1 MTPIHCSFQ
10 NSLVEIS
17 IVSLLILE
25 FAVGLLGNA
34 IALWTFISH
43 LKVWK
48 PYAVYLFNLVI
59 ADLLLSVCLP
69 FQISFYLMHKKWELG
84 PAACRTLI
92 FLLSLSR
99 TSGIAFLTAVAMDR
113 YLRVVHPHFKINS
126 FSTKAAKIISA
137 FIWLLVVGLVHPSLW
152 APKIEK
158 NATECPSF
166 SPMEDLTLGNIW
178 QEAVICLQFLLPFS
192 LILFCNIRII
202 KRLQQRLLDQD
213 KQPKLQRSMALVTV
227 VVVFFGICFLP
238 NFLARTLMAIFQTSE
253 NCQVLQV
260 MVHTCDI
267 TNSLTYL
274 NSVLNPVVYCFSNP
288 VFRYSYRK
296 VFSTLRGRQRELQPQ
311 GLDGKDSCHTV
322 ESPGLHV
329 KRTRV

>member
-1 MTPIHCSFQ
+1 MAPINCSLQ
-10 NSLVEIS
+10 DSLVEIS
-17 IVSLLILE
+17 IASLLILE
-25 FAVGLLGNA
+25 FALGLMGNA

-48 PYAVYLFNLVI
+48 PYAVYLLNLVI

-84 PAACRTLI
+84 PAACRILI
-92 FLLSLSR
+92 FLVSLSR

-113 YLRVVHPHFKINS
+113 YLRVVHPRFKINS
-126 FSTKAAKIISA
+126 FSTQAAKIISV
-137 FIWLLVVGLVHPSLW
+137 FVWLLVVGLAHPVLV

-158 NATECPSF
+158 NTTECPSF
-166 SPMEDLTLGNIW
+166 SPMEDLTFSNTW
-178 QEAVICLQFLLPFS
+178 QEAVICFQFLLPFS

-213 KQPKLQRSMALVTV
+213 KQPKLQRSMALVTI

-238 NFLARTLMAIFQTSE
+238 SFLARILMAIFQRSE
-253 NCQVLQV
+253 SCWILQV

-267 TNSLTYL
+267 TNCFTYL
-274 NSVLNPVVYCFSNP
+274 NSVLNPIVYCFSNP

-296 VFSTLRGRQRELQPQ
+296 VFSTLRGRQKESQPQ
-311 GLDGKDSCHTV
+311 CSDRKDSCYTV
-322 ESPGLHV
+322 ESNGFHV
-329 KRTRV
+329 KRTWV